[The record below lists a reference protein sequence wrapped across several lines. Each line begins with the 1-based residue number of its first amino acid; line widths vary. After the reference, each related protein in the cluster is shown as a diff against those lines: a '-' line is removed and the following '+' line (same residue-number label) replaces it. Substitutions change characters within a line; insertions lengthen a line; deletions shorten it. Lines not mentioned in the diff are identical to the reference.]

1 MRELRKPVSAGLA
14 GLVFVVLTACGGGS
28 GTGSGG
34 SACVNGSAP
43 NKAYLVVEHQ
53 SGASVQR
60 CVGFSSAQL
69 AGDELMKESGV
80 KYATQHFSFGDA
92 VCSIDSE
99 PKTFDTCLPQ
109 GAPYWSLWT
118 ESKGGAWQQAQVA
131 FSALELSPGDAM
143 GWRYTPQTEKNPSPP
158 PAPKK

>member
-1 MRELRKPVSAGLA
+1 MRKLRKPASAGLA

-28 GTGSGG
+28 VAGG
-34 SACVNGSAP
+34 GGAACVNGSAA

-53 SGASVQR
+53 SGTTVQK
-60 CVGFSSAQL
+60 CVGFSGAQL
-69 AGDELMKESGV
+69 AGDELMKDSGL

-109 GAPYWSLWT
+109 GAPYWGLWT
-118 ESKGGAWQQAQVA
+118 ESKGGAWQQAQVGFA
-131 FSALELSPGDAM
+131 AVKLNPGDAM
-143 GWRYTPQTEKNPSPP
+143 GWRYTPQTESNPSPP